1 MIQFK
6 EEIAKKIMA
15 LDTVAALSD
24 VITYQDVLEALEVPK
39 NPEMGDFA
47 FPCFKLAKALKQGP
61 PQIAANIA
69 PLLTD
74 DLFEHVTPAGGYINF
89 KISPIIYAK
98 TVLDAVLTQG
108 DDFGKSQMGQGKTVI
123 VEFSSIN
130 IAKPFHM
137 GHIRSTMIGHSLN
150 RIYRALGF
158 DTVSINHLG
167 DYGTQFGKLI
177 VAFKLWGDKD
187 AIEADPI
194 PELLKIYIRFHEEAE
209 TKPEMEDQAREWFTK
224 LENKDEEA
232 HALWLWFREVSLKEF
247 YRVYAMLGVTF
258 DSYAGES
265 FYSDKM
271 GEVLDLLHEND
282 VLVKSDGA
290 EIVDL
295 EPYGMPP
302 ALITKKDGSSLYMT
316 RDLAAA
322 IYRKRTYNFYKNLYV
337 VAYQQ
342 DLHFKQWF
350 KVLELMG
357 QPYAKDCIHV
367 NFGMVS
373 LEEGTLST
381 RKGRVVFL
389 EDVLKKATEMAYD
402 VIQEKNPALENKE
415 VVAQQIGIGAVVF
428 QELFNSRIKDYTFS
442 WSKAMAFE
450 GETGPYVQYAH
461 ARANTLLEKAECHVQ
476 LDEVACEYLTD
487 PASNQLV
494 RTLYH
499 FPQAIVDAMEANE
512 PSRVTRYVVALA
524 QDFNKFYQINHINV
538 PDAQQKMARAAL
550 VMATK
555 QTIKNALYLIGI
567 AAPEKM

>member
-6 EEIAKKIMA
+6 HEIAMKISHKVTEIPF
-15 LDTVAALSD
+15 DD
-24 VITYQDVLEALEVPK
+24 IYHALEIPK
-39 NPEMGDFA
+39 NPDMGDYA
-47 FPCFKLAKALKQGP
+47 FPCFKLAKALKLAP
-61 PQIAANIA
+61 PQIAINLANQLVD
-69 PLLTD
+69 P
-74 DLFEHVTPAGGYINF
+74 LFESVQPAGGYLNI
-89 KISPIIYAK
+89 KISPAIYAK
-98 TVLDAVLTQG
+98 EVLQEVFKLKDAYGHSTLG
-108 DDFGKSQMGQGKTVI
+108 EGKRVI

-150 RIYRALGF
+150 RIYKALGF

-177 VAFKLWGDKD
+177 VAYKLWGDKD

-194 PELLKIYIRFHEEAE
+194 PELLKIYVRFHEEAE
-209 TKPEMEDQAREWFTK
+209 EKPEMEDEARGWFTK
-224 LENKDEEA
+224 LENGDEEA
-232 HALWLWFREVSLKEF
+232 HALWTWFREVSLKEF
-247 YRVYAMLGVTF
+247 LRVYEMLGVSF

-265 FYSDKM
+265 FYSDKLD
-271 GEVLDLLHEND
+271 GVLKQLRERD
-282 VLVKSDGA
+282 VMKKSEGA

-302 ALITKKDGSSLYMT
+302 ALITKKDGSTLYMT

-322 IYRKRTYNFYKNLYV
+322 IYRKETYNFYKNLYV

-350 KVLELMG
+350 KVLGFMG
-357 QPYAKDCIHV
+357 HDYAKDCIHV

-389 EDVLKKATEMAYD
+389 EDVLKKASEMALA
-402 VIQEKNPALENKE
+402 VIEEKNPSLPDKE
-415 VVAQQIGIGAVVF
+415 TVSKQVGIGAVVF
-428 QELFNSRIKDYTFS
+428 QELFNNRIKDYTFM
-442 WSKAMAFE
+442 WSKALAFE

-461 ARANTLLEKAECHVQ
+461 ARANTLLEKAGIAVVIDQ
-476 LDEVACEYLTD
+476 VDFALLTD
-487 PASNQLV
+487 TASNQLI
-494 RTLYH
+494 RALYQ

-512 PSRVTRYVVALA
+512 PSRVTRYVVGLA
-524 QDFNKFYQINHINV
+524 QDFNKFYQVNHINV
-538 PDAQQKMARAAL
+538 EDEALKHARAAL
-550 VMATK
+550 VIATK

-567 AAPEKM
+567 EAPEKM

>member
-6 EEIAKKIMA
+6 AEIAKKI
-15 LDTVAALSD
+15 AAL
-24 VITYQDVLEALEVPK
+24 VAEVPYDELYHAIEIPK
-39 NPEMGDFA
+39 NQEMGDYA
-47 FPCFKLAKALKQGP
+47 FPCFKLAKALKLAP
-61 PQIAANIA
+61 PQIAQNLATA
-69 PLLTD
+69 LEDP
-74 DLFEHVTPAGGYINF
+74 LFERVVPAGGYLNF
-89 KISPIIYAK
+89 KVSPELFAK
-98 TVLDAVLTQG
+98 EVLEAILAQG
-108 DDFGKSQMGQGKTVI
+108 DTYGHSSMGENKKVI
-123 VEFSSIN
+123 VEYSSIN

-150 RIYRALGF
+150 RIYKALGF

-177 VAFKLWGDKD
+177 VAYKLWGNKE

-194 PELLKIYIRFHEEAE
+194 PELLKIYVKYHDEAE
-209 TKPEMEDQAREWFTK
+209 AKPEMEDEARAWFTK
-224 LENKDEEA
+224 LENGDQEA
-232 HALWLWFREVSLKEF
+232 YALWSWFREVSLKEF
-247 YRVYAMLGVTF
+247 MRVYEMLGVSF

-271 GEVLDLLHEND
+271 DGVLKTLRDKG
-282 VLVKSDGA
+282 VIQKSDGA

-302 ALITKKDGSSLYMT
+302 ALITKKDGSTLYMT

-322 IYRKRTYNFYKNLYV
+322 IYRKETYNFYKNLYV

-357 QPYAKDCIHV
+357 NDYAKDCIHV

-389 EDVLKKATEMAYD
+389 EDVLKKATEMAKQ
-402 VIQEKNPALENKE
+402 VIEEKNPELQDKE
-415 VVAQQIGIGAVVF
+415 TVAKQVGIGAVVF
-428 QELFNSRIKDYTFS
+428 QELFNNRIKDYTFM

-461 ARANTLLEKAECHVQ
+461 ARANTLLEKANI
-476 LDEVACEYLTD
+476 EVDIQSVDFSLLTD
-487 PASNQLV
+487 SASNQLISA
-494 RTLYH
+494 LYQ

-512 PSRVTRYVVALA
+512 PSRVTRYVVSLA
-524 QDFNKFYQINHINV
+524 QDFNKFYQVNHINV
-538 PDAQQKMARAAL
+538 DDLALKQARAAL
-550 VMATK
+550 VKASK

-567 AAPEKM
+567 EAPEKM

>member
-15 LDTVAALSD
+15 LEAVAALSD
-24 VITYQDVLEALEVPK
+24 VISYQDVLEALEVPK

-108 DDFGKSQMGQGKTVI
+108 DDFGKSKMGEGKKVI

-150 RIYRALGF
+150 RIYKALGF

-177 VAFKLWGDKD
+177 VAFKLWGDKE

-194 PELLKIYIRFHEEAE
+194 PELLKIYVRFHEEAE
-209 TKPEMEDQAREWFTK
+209 TKPEMEDEAREWFTK

-232 HALWLWFREVSLKEF
+232 YALWVWFREVSLKEF
-247 YRVYAMLGVTF
+247 YRVYDMLGVTF

-282 VLVKSDGA
+282 VLVQSDGA

-322 IYRKRTYNFYKNLYV
+322 IYRKRTYDFYKNLYV

-415 VVAQQIGIGAVVF
+415 VVAKQIGIGAVVF

-461 ARANTLLEKAECHVQ
+461 ARANTLLEKAECHIQ
-476 LDEVACEYLTD
+476 LEKVNCQYLTD

-538 PDAQQKMARAAL
+538 PDADQKMARAAL
-550 VMATK
+550 VTATK

>member
-1 MIQFK
+1 MLSFK
-6 EEIAKKIMA
+6 HEIANKLA
-15 LDTVAALSD
+15 T
-24 VITYQDVLEALEVPK
+24 VITDLTVEELVDTLEIPK
-39 NPEMGDFA
+39 HDDMGDYA
-47 FPCFKLAKALKQGP
+47 FPCFKLSKIFRKAP
-61 PQIAANIA
+61 PMIAAELAEQLN
-69 PLLTD
+69 D
-74 DLFEHVTPAGGYINF
+74 ELFESVTPAGGYINF
-89 KISPIIYAK
+89 KISPAIYAK
-98 TVLDAVLTQG
+98 VVLEAVENQG
-108 DDFGKSQMGQGKTVI
+108 ENYGHSTMGEGKKVI
-123 VEFSSIN
+123 VEYSSIN

-150 RIYRALGF
+150 RIYKALGF

-177 VAFKLWGDKD
+177 VAYKLWGDKD

-209 TKPEMEDQAREWFTK
+209 SKPEMDDEARAWFTK

-232 HALWLWFREVSLKEF
+232 VALWTWFREVSLKEF
-247 YRVYAMLGVTF
+247 MRVYKMLGVEF
-258 DSYAGES
+258 DSLAGES

-271 GEVLDLLHEND
+271 DEVLDILRSNN
-282 VLVKSDGA
+282 VLKKSDGA

-302 ALITKKDGSSLYMT
+302 ALITKKDGSTLYMT

-322 IYRKRTYNFYKNLYV
+322 IYRKRTYDFYKNIYV

-350 KVLELMG
+350 KVLELMK
-357 QPYAKDCIHV
+357 QDYAKDCIHV

-389 EDVLKKATEMAYD
+389 EDVLKKATQMALE
-402 VIQEKNPALENKE
+402 VIDEKNPTLDNKE
-415 VVAQQIGIGAVVF
+415 EVAKQIGIGAVVF
-428 QELFNSRIKDYTFS
+428 QELFNNRIKDYTFS

-461 ARANTLLEKAECHVQ
+461 ARANTLIEKAGAVDASKPVDYS
-476 LDEVACEYLTD
+476 LLSDE
-487 PASNQLV
+487 ASNALI
-494 RTLYH
+494 RSLYQ
-499 FPQAIVDAMEANE
+499 FPQSVIDAMEANE
-512 PSRVTRYVVALA
+512 PSRVTRYVVGLA
-524 QDFNKFYQINHINV
+524 QDFNKFYQVNHINV
-538 PDAQQKMARAAL
+538 EDEALKLARLML
-550 VMATK
+550 VKATK

-567 AAPEKM
+567 SAPEKM

>member
-1 MIQFK
+1 MLNFK
-6 EEIAKKIMA
+6 EAIAKH
-15 LDTVAALSD
+15 
-24 VITYQDVLEALEVPK
+24 ITDQVEAVPYNEILQALEVPK
-39 NPEMGDFA
+39 NPEMGDYA
-47 FPCFKLAKALKQGP
+47 FPCFKLAKVLKQAPPVIATALAPKLGDP
-61 PQIAANIA
+61 MFESVEALGGYLNFKVSPQI
-69 PLLTD
+69 
-74 DLFEHVTPAGGYINF
+74 
-89 KISPIIYAK
+89 YARE
-98 TVLDAVLTQG
+98 VLTAIFKQG
-108 DDFGKSQMGQGKTVI
+108 ETYGHSSLGEGKRVI
-123 VEFSSIN
+123 VEYSSIN

-150 RIYRALGF
+150 RIYKALGF

-177 VAFKLWGDKD
+177 VAYKLWGDKA

-194 PELLKIYIRFHEEAE
+194 PELLKIYVKFHDEAE
-209 TKPEMEDQAREWFTK
+209 AHPEMEDEARSWFTK
-224 LENKDEEA
+224 LENGDEEA
-232 HALWLWFREVSLKEF
+232 HSLWSWFREVSLKEF
-247 YRVYAMLGVTF
+247 MRVYDMLGVHF

-271 GEVLDLLHEND
+271 DSVLSELRNKG
-282 VLVKSDGA
+282 VLRKSDGA

-302 ALITKKDGSSLYMT
+302 ALITKKDGSTLYMT

-322 IYRKRTYNFYKNLYV
+322 IYRKQTYDFYKNIYV

-357 QPYAKDCIHV
+357 HSYAKDCIHV

-389 EDVLKKATEMAYD
+389 EDVLKKATEMALE
-402 VIQEKNPALENKE
+402 VIEEKNPSLPDKHT
-415 VVAQQIGIGAVVF
+415 VAKQVGIGAVVF
-428 QELFNSRIKDYTFS
+428 QELFNNRIKDYTFM

-461 ARANTLLEKAECHVQ
+461 ARANTLLEKANV
-476 LDEVACEYLTD
+476 EVAIDGVDFSQLTD
-487 PASNQLV
+487 PASNQLI
-494 RTLYH
+494 RTLY
-499 FPQAIVDAMEANE
+499 FYPQAIVDAMEANE
-512 PSRVTRYVVALA
+512 PSRITRYVVGLA
-524 QDFNKFYQINHINV
+524 QDFNKFYQLNHINV
-538 PDAQQKMARAAL
+538 ENPALKYARAAL

-567 AAPEKM
+567 DAPEKM

>member
-6 EEIAKKIMA
+6 AEIAKKIA
-15 LDTVAALSD
+15 QHVAD
-24 VITYQDVLEALEVPK
+24 VPYEDLLHALEIPK
-39 NPEMGDFA
+39 NPDMGDFA
-47 FPCFKLAKALKQGP
+47 FPCFRLAKALRLAP
-61 PQIAANIA
+61 PQIAQNLAA
-69 PLLTD
+69 QLEDP
-74 DLFEHVTPAGGYINF
+74 LFESVQPAGGYINF
-89 KISPIIYAK
+89 KISPAIYAK
-98 TVLDAVLTQG
+98 EVLEAVFAEG
-108 DDFGKSQMGQGKTVI
+108 DQFGHSKLGENKKVI
-123 VEFSSIN
+123 VEYSSIN

-150 RIYRALGF
+150 RIYKALGF

-177 VAFKLWGDKD
+177 VAYKLWGDKA

-194 PELLKIYIRFHEEAE
+194 PELLKIYVRFHDEAE
-209 TKPEMEDQAREWFTK
+209 TKPEMEDEARGWFTK
-224 LENKDEEA
+224 LENGDQEA
-232 HALWLWFREVSLKEF
+232 YDLWSWFREVSLKEF
-247 YRVYAMLGVTF
+247 MRVYEMLGVSF

-271 GEVLDLLHEND
+271 DSVLQTLRDKG
-282 VLVKSDGA
+282 VVQKSDGA

-302 ALITKKDGSSLYMT
+302 ALITKKDGSTLYMT

-322 IYRKRTYNFYKNLYV
+322 IYRKETYNFYKNLYV

-357 QPYAKDCIHV
+357 NEYAKDCIHV

-389 EDVLKKATEMAYD
+389 EDVLKKATDMALQ
-402 VIQEKNPALENKE
+402 VIEEKNPDLADKHT
-415 VVAQQIGIGAVVF
+415 VAKQVGIGAVVF
-428 QELFNSRIKDYTFS
+428 QELFNNRIKDYTFM
-442 WSKAMAFE
+442 WSKALAFE

-461 ARANTLLEKAECHVQ
+461 ARANTLLEKANAQVDISKVNFA
-476 LDEVACEYLTD
+476 LLTD
-487 PASNQLV
+487 AASNQLV
-494 RTLYH
+494 RALYQ

-512 PSRVTRYVVALA
+512 PSRVTRYVVGLA
-524 QDFNKFYQINHINV
+524 QDFNKFYQVNHINV
-538 PDAQQKMARAAL
+538 EDTALKEARAAI

-567 AAPEKM
+567 EAPEKM

>member
-15 LDTVAALSD
+15 LEAVAALSE
-24 VITYQDVLEALEVPK
+24 VISYQDVLEALEVPK

-150 RIYRALGF
+150 RIYKALGF

-177 VAFKLWGDKD
+177 VAFKLWGDKE

-194 PELLKIYIRFHEEAE
+194 PELLKIYVRFHEEAE
-209 TKPEMEDQAREWFTK
+209 NKPEMEDEAREWFTK

-389 EDVLKKATEMAYD
+389 EDVLKKATEMAQD

-415 VVAQQIGIGAVVF
+415 LVAQQIGIGAVVF

-476 LDEVACEYLTD
+476 LENVACEYLTD

>member
-1 MIQFK
+1 MLSFK
-6 EEIAKKIMA
+6 HEIANKLA
-15 LDTVAALSD
+15 T
-24 VITYQDVLEALEVPK
+24 VITDLTVEELVDTLEIPK
-39 NPEMGDFA
+39 HDDMGDYA
-47 FPCFKLAKALKQGP
+47 FPCFKLSKIFRKAP
-61 PQIAANIA
+61 PMIATELAGQLN
-69 PLLTD
+69 D
-74 DLFEHVTPAGGYINF
+74 ELFESVAPAGGYINF
-89 KISPIIYAK
+89 KISPAIYAK
-98 TVLDAVLTQG
+98 VVLEAVENQG
-108 DDFGKSQMGQGKTVI
+108 ENYGHSTMGEGKKVI
-123 VEFSSIN
+123 VEYSSIN

-150 RIYRALGF
+150 RIYKALGF

-177 VAFKLWGDKD
+177 VAYKLWGDKD

-194 PELLKIYIRFHEEAE
+194 PELLKIYIRFHDEAE
-209 TKPEMEDQAREWFTK
+209 SKPEMDDEARAWFTK

-232 HALWLWFREVSLKEF
+232 VALWTWFREVSLKEF
-247 YRVYAMLGVTF
+247 MRVYKMLGVEF
-258 DSYAGES
+258 DSLAGES

-271 GEVLDLLHEND
+271 DEVLDILRSNK
-282 VLVKSDGA
+282 VLKKSDGA

-302 ALITKKDGSSLYMT
+302 ALITKKDGSTLYMT

-322 IYRKRTYNFYKNLYV
+322 IYRKRTYDFYKNIYV

-350 KVLELMG
+350 KVLELMK
-357 QPYAKDCIHV
+357 QDYAKDCIHV

-389 EDVLKKATEMAYD
+389 EDVLKKATQMALE
-402 VIQEKNPALENKE
+402 VIDEKNPTLDNKE
-415 VVAQQIGIGAVVF
+415 EVAKEIGIGAVVF
-428 QELFNSRIKDYTFS
+428 QELFNNRIKDYTFS

-461 ARANTLLEKAECHVQ
+461 ARANTLIEKAGTVDASKPVDYS
-476 LDEVACEYLTD
+476 LLSDE
-487 PASNQLV
+487 ASNALI
-494 RTLYH
+494 RSLYQ
-499 FPQAIVDAMEANE
+499 FPQSVIDAMEANE
-512 PSRVTRYVVALA
+512 PSRVTRYVVGLA
-524 QDFNKFYQINHINV
+524 QDFNKFYQVNHINV
-538 PDAQQKMARAAL
+538 EDEALKLARLSL
-550 VMATK
+550 VKATK

-567 AAPEKM
+567 SAPEKM